1 MLLNGQISA
10 LSLDDN
16 DNGQQ
21 HQDEV
26 QAKHQD
32 QGHTCPSRPSVPS
45 LSRIYRCTPV
55 PTIVLDASMVIIE
68 VSNSHVAL
76 FGKPRDSLLHTSIS
90 DVSPECIPVPNIPIL
105 YGALRA
111 ACSTREIQVVEHV
124 VVGEKIAHNLRVTP
138 VYEDETLL
146 FVVLEVENLRAEV
159 INNQHAYMNETYKI
173 LVDTVKDYAIF
184 MLDPTGH
191 IATWNAGAG
200 VLKGYKAE
208 EIIGK
213 HFSISIVPAD
223 RDNGKPARALDVCL
237 REGRIEDEGWRY
249 RRDGSRFWANV
260 LITPI
265 YQFGQHVGF
274 VKVTRDLTERK
285 EAEACM
291 IAAFEE
297 SSRLK
302 TDFLANISHEIRT
315 PMNGIEIALTMLTDT
330 GLSEE
335 QGDAN
340 IVQDSMSLLL
350 QIVNDVLDYSKL
362 SIRLL
367 SLHADM
373 LDIREIV
380 GAVVRNC
387 RSSLQEGVELDT
399 EISPKLHA
407 HAWDPLRYRQVL
419 QNLVGNAVKF
429 TEKGSIHVKITSST
443 DEEDSDSSVVR
454 TEVTDTGIGVPDSAI
469 NHSLHPLLAFA
480 NSAARKYQGTGLGLS
495 ICKSLAELMDG
506 SVGYS
511 PNPNASGSVFW
522 FTAKMGGRS
531 VTPPSKSPSV
541 SGSPYPRSC
550 FEMRSIAPR
559 KHVLLVEDNIVN
571 HTRYVEAPTYQF
583 GFQRI
588 DGAWNGAEAV
598 RMVRQ
603 KPLSYDIILMDV
615 SMPVLDG
622 LAATEQI
629 RDMGLTMPIIAI
641 TGNAMKGDAETYIAQ
656 GMDDCIC
663 KPVHRD
669 QLLRV
674 LWKWFGRSPQSQHG
688 YWTETRRYAFICMSW
703 RQERYHGKSIYAA
716 YRDL

>member
-1 MLLNGQISA
+1 MLLNGQLSA

-16 DNGQQ
+16 DHGQQ

-26 QAKHQD
+26 QAKHQN
-32 QGHTCPSRPSVPS
+32 QGHTCPSRSSVPS

-55 PTIVLDASMVIIE
+55 PTIILDASMVIVE
-68 VSNSHVAL
+68 VSNSHAAL

-124 VVGEKIAHNLRVTP
+124 VVGEKVAYNLRVTP

-146 FVVLEVENLRAEV
+146 YIVLEVENLRAEV
-159 INNQHAYMNETYKI
+159 INSQHAYMNETYKI

-213 HFSISIVPAD
+213 HFSILYSPAD
-223 RDNGKPARALDVCL
+223 RDSGKPARALDVCL

-285 EAEACM
+285 EAEARM

-315 PMNGIEIALTMLTDT
+315 PMNGMQIAMTMLTDT
-330 GLSEE
+330 DLSEE
-335 QGDAN
+335 QREHAN
-340 IVQDSMSLLL
+340 IIQDSMSLLL

-362 SIRLL
+362 SSGSF

-373 LDIREIV
+373 LDIRDIV

-387 RSSLQEGVELDT
+387 RPLLQKGVELST
-399 EISPKLHA
+399 EISPKLPTRMRG
-407 HAWDPLRYRQVL
+407 DPLRYRQVL

-429 TEKGSIHVKITSST
+429 TEKGSIHVKISLST
-443 DEEDSDSSVVR
+443 DEEDPDCSVVR
-454 TEVTDTGIGVPDSAI
+454 TEVMDTGIGVPDSAI
-469 NHSLHPLLAFA
+469 NTLFTPFSRFA

-511 PNPNASGSVFW
+511 PNPNATGSVFW

-531 VTPPSKSPSV
+531 VKVPSKSPSAP
-541 SGSPYPRSC
+541 GSPVPTEVAS
-550 FEMRSIAPR
+550 EMRSIAPR

-571 HTRYVEAPTYQF
+571 HTVMLKLLHTI

-598 RMVRQ
+598 RMIKQ
-603 KPLSYDIILMDV
+603 KPLSYDVVLMDV

-629 RDMGLTMPIIAI
+629 RDLGLEMPIIAI

-656 GMDDCIC
+656 GMNDCIG

-674 LWKWFGRSPQSQHG
+674 LWKWIG
-688 YWTETRRYAFICMSW
+688 T
-703 RQERYHGKSIYAA
+703 
-716 YRDL
+716 

>member
-1 MLLNGQISA
+1 MLLHSQLSA
-10 LSLDDN
+10 LSLDDDN
-16 DNGQQ
+16 DHGQQ
-21 HQDEV
+21 HKDEV
-26 QAKHQD
+26 KVKHQD
-32 QGHTCPSRPSVPS
+32 QGHDCPPRPSLPS

-55 PTIVLDASMVIIE
+55 PTIVLDASMAIVE
-68 VSNSHVAL
+68 VSNSHTAL
-76 FGKPRDSLLHTSIS
+76 FGKPRDSLLHTSIGA
-90 DVSPECIPVPNIPIL
+90 VSPECIPAPSIPIL

-111 ACSTREIQVVEHV
+111 ACLTREVQVVEHIL
-124 VVGEKIAHNLRVTP
+124 VGDKVAHNLRVTP
-138 VYEDETLL
+138 IHEDETLL
-146 FVVLEVENLRAEV
+146 FIVLEVENLTAQV

-213 HFSISIVPAD
+213 HFSILYSPAD
-223 RDNGKPARALDVCL
+223 RASGKPSRALDVCL

-285 EAEACM
+285 EAEARM

-315 PMNGIEIALTMLTDT
+315 PMNGMQIAMTMLTDT
-330 GLSEE
+330 GLSEQQRE
-335 QGDAN
+335 HAN
-340 IVQDSMSLLL
+340 IIQDSMSLLL

-362 SIRLL
+362 SSGSF

-373 LDIREIV
+373 LDVREIV

-387 RSSLQEGVELDT
+387 QSSLNEGVELAT
-399 EISPKLHA
+399 EISPNLPTRMRG
-407 HAWDPLRYRQVL
+407 DPLRYRQVL
-419 QNLVGNAVKF
+419 QNLVSNAVKF
-429 TEKGSIHVKITSST
+429 TEKGSIRVNVSFST
-443 DEEDSDSSVVR
+443 DGEDTDSSVVR

-469 NHSLHPLLAFA
+469 NTLFTPFSRFA

-495 ICKSLAELMDG
+495 ICKSLAELMNG

-511 PNPNASGSVFW
+511 PNPNGPGSVFW

-531 VTPPSKSPSV
+531 VSPRTKSPSAPGTPIPTEV
-541 SGSPYPRSC
+541 AT
-550 FEMRSIAPR
+550 EMQSKAPR

-571 HTRYVEAPTYQF
+571 HTVMLKLLHTL
-583 GFQRI
+583 GFQRV

-598 RMVRQ
+598 RMIRQ
-603 KPLSYDIILMDV
+603 KPLSYDVVLMDV
-615 SMPVLDG
+615 SMPVMDG
-622 LAATEQI
+622 LEATAQI
-629 RDMGLTMPIIAI
+629 RDMGLVMPIIAI
-641 TGNAMKGDAETYIAQ
+641 TGNAMRGDAETYIAQ
-656 GMDDCIC
+656 GMNDCIG

-669 QLLRV
+669 QLLGV
-674 LWKWFGRSPQSQHG
+674 LWKWIG
-688 YWTETRRYAFICMSW
+688 A
-703 RQERYHGKSIYAA
+703 
-716 YRDL
+716 

>member
-1 MLLNGQISA
+1 MLLNGQLSA
-10 LSLDDN
+10 LSLDDDN
-16 DNGQQ
+16 DHGQ

-26 QAKHQD
+26 QPKQHQK
-32 QGHTCPSRPSVPS
+32 QGHDCPPRPCLPS

-55 PTIVLDASMVIIE
+55 PTIVLDASMIIIE

-76 FGKPRDSLLHTSIS
+76 FGKPRDSLLHTSIG
-90 DVSPECIPVPNIPIL
+90 DVSPEYIPVPNTPIL

-111 ACSTREIQVVEHV
+111 ASSTREIQVVEHIL
-124 VVGEKIAHNLRVTP
+124 VGDKVAHNLRVTP
-138 VYEDETLL
+138 IYEDETLL
-146 FVVLEVENLRAEV
+146 YIVLEVENLRAEV
-159 INNQHAYMNETYKI
+159 INSQHAYMNETYKI

-213 HFSISIVPAD
+213 HFSILYSPAD
-223 RDNGKPARALDVCL
+223 RASGKPGRALDVCL

-265 YQFGQHVGF
+265 YQFGQHVGY

-285 EAEACM
+285 EAEARM

-315 PMNGIEIALTMLTDT
+315 PMNGMQIAMTMLTDT
-330 GLSEE
+330 GLSAE
-335 QGDAN
+335 QREHAN
-340 IVQDSMSLLL
+340 IIQDSMSLLL

-362 SIRLL
+362 SSGSF

-387 RSSLQEGVELDT
+387 RSSLNEGVELTT
-399 EISPKLHA
+399 EISPKLPTRMRG
-407 HAWDPLRYRQVL
+407 DPLRYRQVL

-429 TEKGSIHVKITSST
+429 TEKGSIHVTISCST
-443 DEEDSDSSVVR
+443 DEEGSDSSVVR

-469 NHSLHPLLAFA
+469 NTLFTPFSRFA
-480 NSAARKYQGTGLGLS
+480 NSTTRKYQGTGLGLS

-506 SVGYS
+506 TVGYS
-511 PNPNASGSVFW
+511 PNPNATGSVFW
-522 FTAKMGGRS
+522 FTAKMGGRTVS
-531 VTPPSKSPSV
+531 PPSRSPSAP
-541 SGSPYPRSC
+541 GSPVPTELTS
-550 FEMRSIAPR
+550 EMRSIAPR

-571 HTRYVEAPTYQF
+571 HTVMLKLLHTI

-598 RMVRQ
+598 RMIKQ
-603 KPLSYDIILMDV
+603 KPLSYDVVLMDV

-622 LAATEQI
+622 LAATAQI
-629 RDMGLTMPIIAI
+629 RDMGLLMPIIAI

-656 GMDDCIC
+656 GMNDCIC

-674 LWKWFGRSPQSQHG
+674 LWRWIG
-688 YWTETRRYAFICMSW
+688 T
-703 RQERYHGKSIYAA
+703 
-716 YRDL
+716 

>member
-213 HFSISIVPAD
+213 HFSILYSPAD

-315 PMNGIEIALTMLTDT
+315 PMNGMQIALTMLTDT

-335 QGDAN
+335 QREHAN

-362 SIRLL
+362 SSGSF

-399 EISPKLHA
+399 EISPKLPTRMRG
-407 HAWDPLRYRQVL
+407 DPLRYRQVL

-469 NHSLHPLLAFA
+469 NTLFTPFSRFA

-541 SGSPYPRSC
+541 SGSPVPTEVAS
-550 FEMRSIAPR
+550 EMRSIAPR

-571 HTRYVEAPTYQF
+571 HTVMLKLLHTI

-674 LWKWFGRSPQSQHG
+674 LWKWFG
-688 YWTETRRYAFICMSW
+688 T
-703 RQERYHGKSIYAA
+703 
-716 YRDL
+716 